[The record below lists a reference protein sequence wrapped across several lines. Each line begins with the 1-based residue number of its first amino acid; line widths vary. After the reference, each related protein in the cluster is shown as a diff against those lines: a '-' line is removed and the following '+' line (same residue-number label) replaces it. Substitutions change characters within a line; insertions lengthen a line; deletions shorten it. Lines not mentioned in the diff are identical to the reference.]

1 MRIRT
6 IQVTNQAATVS
17 PEEALLWTIACADQV
32 RNEFAEAWG
41 FVPPTVSYSPDGSV
55 DPGAFHVLIVDDATQ
70 AGLLGYHDE
79 DQEGKPRAF
88 VFAKTIREFGE
99 EPSVTLSH
107 EILELVLDPTCSLW
121 HQAPDGK
128 LRALEAC
135 DAVQGDSYVK
145 RVGDTDVRVSNWVSP
160 NYFDATPIAG
170 EPFDYMGKLSR
181 PCPALAPN
189 GYDIVLDTKGFP
201 TQEFAER
208 FASLLPW
215 KKEIKSRSGSRTS
228 RRVSSRDAGER

>member
-17 PEEALLWTIACADQV
+17 PEEALLWTLACADQV
-32 RNEFAEAWG
+32 RNEFAAAWG
-41 FVPPTVSYSPDGSV
+41 FIPPTVSFSGDGTV
-55 DPGAFHVLIVDDATQ
+55 DTGAFHVLIVDDATQ
-70 AGLLGYHDE
+70 AGLLGFHDE

-107 EILELVLDPTCSLW
+107 EILELVLDPTCTLW

-135 DAVQGDSYVK
+135 DACQSASYPK
-145 RVGDTDVRVSNWVSP
+145 RVGDVDVLVSDFVTP
-160 NYFDATPIAG
+160 NYFDATPIDG
-170 EPFDYMGKLSR
+170 ERFDHLGKLSG
-181 PCPALAPN
+181 PCPALLSG
-189 GYDIVLDTKGFP
+189 GYDIVVDTNGVP
-201 TQEFAER
+201 TQEFASAFE
-208 FASLLPW
+208 SLLPW
-215 KKEIKSRSGSRTS
+215 KRKIKERSGSRTS
-228 RRVSSRDAGER
+228 RRTAKR